1 MLNRPLG
8 RRIPITGPEALRLDE
23 PVPII
28 GAAIGRPLLF
38 QEIPAGIAAQAM
50 TRNGLDERFVQA
62 LMARY
67 ERGTRRPATVTDEV
81 EKILGRPARTFAT

>member
-1 MLNRPLG
+1 
-8 RRIPITGPEALRLDE
+8 
-23 PVPII
+23 
-28 GAAIGRPLLF
+28 
-38 QEIPAGIAAQAM
+38 M

-81 EKILGRPARTFAT
+81 EKILGRPARTFATWVTDYKGDWE